1 VVAGGVGGGMGDRL
15 RSKVPRFIWTTG
27 IVGSSR
33 LRVRDSE
40 ETAAWASEVGA
51 LKGGF
56 KDGIM
61 DGVRNTIFEEG

>member
-1 VVAGGVGGGMGDRL
+1 M
-15 RSKVPRFIWTTG
+15 
-27 IVGSSR
+27 VGSSR
-33 LRVRDSE
+33 LRVRERE
-40 ETAAWASEVGA
+40 ETAAWAREVGA

>member
-1 VVAGGVGGGMGDRL
+1 M
-15 RSKVPRFIWTTG
+15 
-27 IVGSSR
+27 VGSSR
-33 LRVRDSE
+33 LRVRDRE